1 MPRPPDRPD
10 RRAVRLRAFRTLL
23 VSTVVACGA
32 CTAPPPGPTA
42 EVLVRAPFG
51 GEPQTLALLNTSDLY
66 SNYLGLL
73 VSDAL
78 VRYDDRG
85 RLVPRVAA
93 SWDLS
98 DDRRAV
104 TFHLRDGVVWHDG
117 TPVTAED
124 VRFSFEKI
132 RDPVNGDR
140 ALPAVFERV
149 EVEVRDSRTVV
160 ARYEEPNADFLASW
174 TFPLIPA
181 HLAGADPDLLTGAF
195 ARAPVGCGP
204 FRFVRYEPGEE
215 VVLEAFADHW
225 AGRPGID
232 RLVFKI
238 LRDQRTALQALLSG
252 ELELMAVPSGLFR
265 EALDSGRAGALRS
278 TIYTRASTWYLAF
291 NLDRPA
297 LADARVRRAIVHLLD
312 RREFIDRALDGLALP
327 GVTTWHPEGP
337 WTDPTVEPIRYDPA
351 AAAALLA
358 EAGWT
363 DRDGDGRL
371 DRDGRPLEIRLLYVR
386 SSQAIVDRFAAWFQ
400 QSLGDAGIGVE
411 VRALE
416 FQTFREERDQG
427 GFDVVSGSF
436 GLDPIADQT
445 ELYHSSSIEHGFN
458 FFRWR
463 DDETDRLLEEG
474 VRTFDPGRRLAIY
487 GALQRRIRDQAP
499 LVALFYLETPLLY
512 RSEIDGI
519 VPGPLGIYRTVPG
532 PAGWTWNPSPGAEP

>member
-1 MPRPPDRPD
+1 MPRRPD
-10 RRAVRLRAFRTLL
+10 RRARSLRTLRTLL
-23 VSTVVACGA
+23 VSAVVASAGCA
-32 CTAPPPGPTA
+32 APPPETTS
-42 EVLVRAPFG
+42 EVRIRAPFG

-66 SNYLGLL
+66 SNYIGLL

-78 VRYDDRG
+78 VRYDDGG

-93 SWDLS
+93 SWEVS
-98 DDRRAV
+98 EDRRTV
-104 TFHLRDGVVWHDG
+104 TFHLREDVVWHDG
-117 TPVTAED
+117 APVTADD

-140 ALPAVFERV
+140 TLPAVFEHV
-149 EVEVRDSRTVV
+149 EVEAPDPATVI
-160 ARYEEPNADFLASW
+160 ARYDEPNADFLGSW

-181 HLAGADPDLLTGAF
+181 HLAGTDPDLLTGAF

-204 FRFVRYEPGEE
+204 FRFVRYEPGNE
-215 VVLEAFADHW
+215 VVLEAFVEHW

-252 ELELMAVPSGLFR
+252 DLELMAVPSTLFR
-265 EALDSGRAGALRS
+265 EALDSGRAGDLRS
-278 TIYTRASTWYLAF
+278 TIYTRASTWYMAF
-291 NLDRPA
+291 NLDRPT

-312 RREFIDRALDGLALP
+312 RREFIDGALDGLAVP
-327 GVTTWHPEGP
+327 GVTTWHPDGP
-337 WTDPTVEPIRYDPA
+337 WADPSLEPIPHDPA

-358 EAGWT
+358 DAGWT
-363 DRDGDGRL
+363 DSDGDGRL
-371 DRDGRPLEIRLLYVR
+371 DRDGDPLAVRLLYVR

-400 QSLGDAGIGVE
+400 QSLEDAGIGVE

-416 FQTFREERDQG
+416 FQTFREERDRG
-427 GFDVVSGSF
+427 GFDIVSGSF

-445 ELYHSSSIEHGFN
+445 ELYHSSSVEHGFN

-463 DDETDRLLEEG
+463 DDVTDRLLEEG
-474 VRTFDPGRRLAIY
+474 VRTFEPERRRAVY
-487 GALQRRIRDQAP
+487 GALQRRIREHAP

-512 RSEIDGI
+512 RREIRGLA
-519 VPGPLGIYRTVPG
+519 PGPLGIYRTVPG
-532 PAGWTWNPSPGAEP
+532 PAGWTWDPTPVPER